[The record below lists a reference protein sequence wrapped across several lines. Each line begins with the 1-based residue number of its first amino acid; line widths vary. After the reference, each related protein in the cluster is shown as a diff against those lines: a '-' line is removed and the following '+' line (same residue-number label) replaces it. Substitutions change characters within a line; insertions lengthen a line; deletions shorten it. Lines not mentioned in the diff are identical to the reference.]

1 MKTTVYVDGFNLYY
15 GAVKGT
21 PHKWLDLDKLCRFLL
36 PKNQIA
42 IIKYFTAIVSARPN
56 DPDKPTRQLTYIRAL
71 RTLPNV
77 EIVLGTF
84 LTHNVSMLVA
94 GPPTSPAQYVT
105 VVRTEEKGSDV
116 NIAAHMINDGHKQEY
131 DVAVLI
137 SNDSDLAEPVRIVR
151 QDLKKPIGIINP
163 HNQYASRTLVQYAS
177 FVKQVRAGVLAAS
190 QFPDQLRDAIG
201 QFHKPAGW

>member
-137 SNDSDLAEPVRIVR
+137 SNDSDLAGPV
-151 QDLKKPIGIINP
+151 
-163 HNQYASRTLVQYAS
+163 
-177 FVKQVRAGVLAAS
+177 
-190 QFPDQLRDAIG
+190 
-201 QFHKPAGW
+201 

>member
-42 IIKYFTAIVSARPN
+42 IIKYSTAIGSARPN

-137 SNDSDLAEPVRIVR
+137 SNDSDLAGPV
-151 QDLKKPIGIINP
+151 
-163 HNQYASRTLVQYAS
+163 
-177 FVKQVRAGVLAAS
+177 
-190 QFPDQLRDAIG
+190 
-201 QFHKPAGW
+201 